1 VDDIIGYQVGH
12 RCRAVS

>member
-12 RCRAVS
+12 RRRAVS